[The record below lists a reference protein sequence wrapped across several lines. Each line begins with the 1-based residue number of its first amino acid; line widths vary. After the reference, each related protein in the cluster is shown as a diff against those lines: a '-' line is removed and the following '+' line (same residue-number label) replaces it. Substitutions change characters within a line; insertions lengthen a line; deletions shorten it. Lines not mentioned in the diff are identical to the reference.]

1 MTLSSENRQK
11 KTENLKIKLPSFLQE
26 RQLPSTHAIQKTGR
40 SLDTFRWN
48 FLSHNAGW
56 RSKFCSTLWHN
67 LRTLK
72 IMPMEIG
79 DFQNIWFVGDC
90 PFPKW
95 TFLALIHRPFRGVM
109 VGGDR
114 KIAEVAWIAL
124 ILPALV
130 DYAWRRCSVLFQL
143 LLEMSL
149 KGILSA
155 QSITKELSSTHPL
168 VSLYLSSPF
177 CKKALFI
184 NKLNLVM
191 DHEPNQ
197 WKKHKFKPLHI
208 SW

>member
-11 KTENLKIKLPSFLQE
+11 KQRIWKSNYPHFCRRDSCPVPMPFK
-26 RQLPSTHAIQKTGR
+26 KTGR

-109 VGGDR
+109 VGDR

-124 ILPALV
+124 IMPALV
-130 DYAWRRCSVLFQL
+130 DYAWRRCNVLFQL